1 MKQHFV
7 LQLGVASL
15 LIAAG
20 VQTALAAPT
29 SLPPVQRSNDVTY
42 LSGGIGIDQ
51 STAIKDAMHGYPLV
65 LEFAEKTNAGNEYL
79 ADIPVQISGAHG
91 KVLLDTDS
99 HGPFMLVSLPDGRY
113 TVTANYKGQQERA
126 TVNIAPAGHAHQMF
140 VWPSQATEP
149 GMPGV

>member
-29 SLPPVQRSNDVTY
+29 SLPPVQRSNDITY

-79 ADIPVQISGAHG
+79 AGIPVQIADAHG
-91 KVLLDTDS
+91 KVLLNTDS
-99 HGPFMLVSLPDGRY
+99 QGPFMLMSLPDGRY
-113 TVTANYKGQQERA
+113 TVTASYKGKQERA
-126 TVNIAPAGHAHQMF
+126 TVNIAPSGHAHEMF
-140 VWPSQATEP
+140 VWPS
-149 GMPGV
+149 